1 MTGVP
6 LWNWMQKVLN
16 VRSMVDVGCGRGIST
31 KWFLDHGSEVL
42 CVEGSHDAVEQSLLP
57 RSVIVEHDFS
67 RGPWWPNATY
77 DLAWSVEFLEH
88 VGRHYAQNYMPIF
101 RRSALA
107 FVTHSTWGGW
117 HHVEVHNEWWW
128 KARFAAQG
136 FQYSPELTKAARAQ
150 ARKKPPGVPS
160 AYGQHLWLHLLVFIN
175 AEIARLPQHAHLV
188 GGPGCGE
195 ANPARGPHFLCK
207 GEDAM
212 PDQYLPVN
220 RKISPF
226 DEKGWDL
233 VNLPLPRKFKGGRR
247 NLRAVVDGEE
257 EEEEEAQAEEERGV
271 RRRRRRRRH
280 RRLRNL
286 RQSGNETGAARRM
299 LLSYREEA

>member
-1 MTGVP
+1 MILSTALHSHGLDFHSRVLLCDSMTGVP

-107 FVTHSTWGGW
+107 FVTHSTWGGP
-117 HHVEVHNEWWW
+117 V
-128 KARFAAQG
+128 
-136 FQYSPELTKAARAQ
+136 S
-150 ARKKPPGVPS
+150 VP
-160 AYGQHLWLHLLVFIN
+160 
-175 AEIARLPQHAHLV
+175 
-188 GGPGCGE
+188 
-195 ANPARGPHFLCK
+195 
-207 GEDAM
+207 
-212 PDQYLPVN
+212 
-220 RKISPF
+220 
-226 DEKGWDL
+226 
-233 VNLPLPRKFKGGRR
+233 R
-247 NLRAVVDGEE
+247 N
-257 EEEEEAQAEEERGV
+257 
-271 RRRRRRRRH
+271 
-280 RRLRNL
+280 
-286 RQSGNETGAARRM
+286 T
-299 LLSYREEA
+299 